1 MALLVEK
8 KFLGVRKR
16 PNLSNFFVFFC
27 TMRPWPFWISIWIP
41 NECRCDFKIYALN
54 LWTLICNSLKIW
66 NKNPNTTSKR
76 LITHCFSLLRNKM
89 MLSQKIYYKPVTE
102 NVKNCCLQ
110 IQYSW
115 GRIWPSCLIK
125 IAYFFTTIL
134 FDSKILVVIYD
145 NHL

>member
-89 MLSQKIYYKPVTE
+89 MLSQKIYIISQWLKTSKSVACKFCKDE
-102 NVKNCCLQ
+102 VKFDHQNNKDCSKKI
-110 IQYSW
+110 IQNNW
-115 GRIWPSCLIK
+115 LLGRILNI
-125 IAYFFTTIL
+125 
-134 FDSKILVVIYD
+134 
-145 NHL
+145 HL